1 MLDSKSD
8 TFLQVGALRVQPS
21 EFLATYEGRELKLTY
36 KEFKLLE
43 LLANYPGRLLTREII
58 RTEAWD
64 GDAPGRSVD
73 ISVSRIRKQLP
84 PGAIKTVVR
93 VGYRL
98 VLGSH

>member
-1 MLDSKSD
+1 MIEVVSAPSEP
-8 TFLQVGALRVQPS
+8 LRVGKLVVEPE
-21 EFLATYEGRELKLTY
+21 EFLATYEGRELSLTY

-43 LLANYPGRLLTREII
+43 LFASFPGRLLTRPFIA
-58 RTEAWD
+58 TNAWA

-73 ISVSRIRKQLP
+73 ISISRIRKQLP

-98 VLGSH
+98 TLD